1 MQSESQHFNF
11 NQTQFTFLVFEKS
24 AVDTFFKTYQPLNFR
39 NEKLKKAFTDSL
51 LVQNFDYVQM
61 ARLEQGTKE
70 FSTNTDKPD
79 TSDFNLAK
87 NVLKATLEN
96 GGDKYF
102 SGSLN
107 YLFFYDCLPLKFKHK
122 WTQSTLGH
130 FEFNATFFALL
141 RDKSKELDDLIY
153 GNIGQWDEDI
163 KSIFGEYI
171 FNEINSETA
180 NKIRSTILNDSPLP
194 PRRTVLETL
203 ASHGSSAMLA
213 TQFETH
219 ACYCRRWLWLNQV
232 VDEAKSSPSNGGL

>member
-1 MQSESQHFNF
+1 MQSESQYFNF
-11 NQTQFTFLVFEKS
+11 NQTQFTFLVFDKS
-24 AVDTFFKTYQPLNFR
+24 AVDTFFKTYQPFHFR
-39 NEKLKKAFTDSL
+39 NEKLKKAFADSL

-61 ARLEQGTKE
+61 ARFEKETKE
-70 FSTNTDKPD
+70 FSTNTDQPD
-79 TSDFNLAK
+79 TSDFNLAI

-96 GGDKYF
+96 SGAKYF
-102 SGSLN
+102 SGSLH

-130 FEFNATFFALL
+130 FEFNASFFALL

-180 NKIRSTILNDSPLP
+180 NKIRSTILNDTAFNDERFSTDKANFLEFLGK
-194 PRRTVLETL
+194 TVNKEWGLFLLTGISTAHNMGIT
-203 ASHGSSAMLA
+203 ASGAG
-213 TQFETH
+213 
-219 ACYCRRWLWLNQV
+219 R
-232 VDEAKSSPSNGGL
+232 